1 MGAWMLLQELWA
13 SSSPPEPQ
21 GSGTDT
27 AAAAAQAPGGN
38 NAATTPAAAAAS
50 TATAEVPAVGQSQ
63 LLVAERLMPTLGQL
77 LQAYVD
83 CAYRNV
89 ANPPVAPLQ
98 QGSVSTGTPAR
109 SSSGAG
115 TPALRMASRERLD
128 SSSGN
133 SPSLCGAVSTPTAG
147 PAITTP
153 KKRSIAA
160 HDDGSSTP
168 VPADAKAAAEADAS
182 SVLTGYSHATCLV
195 DEPSTAVFRHLLANL
210 HSMQIQLLVLAAAVS
225 ASSSSSDDKAPG
237 AEAGEVPGS
246 STALQLPH
254 TTHLQVLSLANSWLS
269 QHAVPTAEQAA
280 AAGAVNG
287 SSLTPKAGAAGPGSA
302 AAAAAAAA
310 GRQLQQQALVPL
322 PSVAVD
328 AVKQA
333 AMDKF
338 EAVQQLVALCA
349 SALQADCLEYAL
361 SKQQQQQ
368 QSAVTA
374 GDAGTSNSPAG
385 ETPSSSTGSG
395 SSSSSSFDG
404 AAVSK
409 LLLEAIC
416 LQQACGAAVSEA
428 PFDAVAN
435 AARCCTRS
443 EVQLLLQEQGQE
455 LLRALLQYIQQQP
468 HQQQQ
473 QQQGREEEQPQAVDA
488 AADAAEDADYAA
500 ARRCVMCA
508 QVFLD
513 VCSSRRMGPSG
524 LVGRTGV
531 GRYLPRLNLPCQH
544 NKHRDAS
551 TCLVS
556 TTNIEMSQLAL
567 SAQHT

>member
-1 MGAWMLLQELWA
+1 MGAWMMLQELWA
-13 SSSPPEPQ
+13 SSSPPEPP
-21 GSGTDT
+21 GSNADT
-27 AAAAAQAPGGN
+27 AAASAPAAGAD
-38 NAATTPAAAAAS
+38 NAATTPAAAAAAS
-50 TATAEVPAVGQSQ
+50 TATAEVPAVGQSH
-63 LLVAERLMPTLGQL
+63 LLVAERLMPSLGQL
-77 LQAYVD
+77 LQAYVE
-83 CAYRNV
+83 CAYCNV

-115 TPALRMASRERLD
+115 TPARKIASRERLD
-128 SSSGN
+128 SSSGS
-133 SPSLCGAVSTPTAG
+133 SPSLGGAVSTPTAG

-160 HDDGSSTP
+160 HDDGSSSP

-182 SVLTGYSHATCLV
+182 AVLKGYSHATCLV
-195 DEPSTAVFRHLLANL
+195 DDPSTAVFRHLLANL
-210 HSMQIQLLVLAAAVS
+210 HSMQIQLVVLAAAVS
-225 ASSSSSDDKAPG
+225 ASSSSSDKASG

-254 TTHLQVLSLANSWLS
+254 TTHLQVLSLANSWLW
-269 QHAVPTAEQAA
+269 QHAAPTAEHAA
-280 AAGAVNG
+280 AAGTGNG
-287 SSLTPKAGAAGPGSA
+287 SSLTPKAGAAGPAS
-302 AAAAAAAA
+302 AAAAAA
-310 GRQLQQQALVPL
+310 GRQLQHQAFVPL

-338 EAVQQLVALCA
+338 EAVQQLVVLCA
-349 SALQADCLEYAL
+349 SALQADCLEFAL
-361 SKQQQQQ
+361 SKQRQQQP
-368 QSAVTA
+368 AVTA
-374 GDAGTSNSPAG
+374 GDAGTSSSSSPAG
-385 ETPSSSTGSG
+385 ETSSSSTGSSSKTSSN
-395 SSSSSSFDG
+395 SSSSSTFDG

-416 LQQACGAAVSEA
+416 LQQACGAPVSEA

-443 EVQLLLQEQGQE
+443 EVQLLLQEQGSE

-468 HQQQQ
+468 HQHQQQ
-473 QQQGREEEQPQAVDA
+473 REEEEQPQ
-488 AADAAEDADYAA
+488 AADAAEDADLAA

-531 GRYLPRLNLPCQH
+531 GRYLLARLTLP
-544 NKHRDAS
+544 
-551 TCLVS
+551 
-556 TTNIEMSQLAL
+556 
-567 SAQHT
+567 